1 MSPTE
6 SPKSEDDVAHGS
18 STQLLRTP
26 VTPKDTGS
34 PATSF
39 GGSIPLPKEEAKRP
53 GESSPSSGGASPLST
68 TFPMMSE
75 KEFLSRLGNVNL
87 SATKFH
93 YNAEPVKEP
102 IRVLVTAATSELSYL
117 MLIPIARGDVFG
129 LDQPIF
135 LHIYDEGENI
145 SDLQGIAMELEDCSF
160 SLLKQVLPTSE
171 DEVAFLNI
179 DVAFLNDGAPTDGD
193 KNLYEQCVQTYVG
206 HGKAFE
212 NYAKKTVKV
221 VVSGH
226 PIQTN
231 TFICTKYAK
240 SIPSE
245 NFTGLARLNQNR
257 AVTLLSQ
264 KLGVIPN
271 KIINMT
277 VWGYKGMNLFP
288 DYSRSVVVKRAR
300 RYRITDLV
308 SREYLEEGLHEDVR
322 IRDQLVEKL
331 TKHPGWLSRAKA
343 ACDQMRDWWIGLP
356 PGHYVSMAVLSDG
369 TYGVATDVIF
379 TYPVF
384 IDAKRT
390 WKVVRGLTIGEK
402 LRHCIADSSKLL
414 ERERDEAVEFCT
426 DLAL

>member
-1 MSPTE
+1 MSKAPKKLRSGEKKSAHRSHESLRTGRKGSASPLSGETVSDTLQPEEWESKSAPSISAQPSFTQEPQAEDANLEEPPKSQMSPTE

-231 TFICTKYAK
+231 TFICTK
-240 SIPSE
+240 
-245 NFTGLARLNQNR
+245 
-257 AVTLLSQ
+257 
-264 KLGVIPN
+264 
-271 KIINMT
+271 
-277 VWGYKGMNLFP
+277 
-288 DYSRSVVVKRAR
+288 
-300 RYRITDLV
+300 
-308 SREYLEEGLHEDVR
+308 
-322 IRDQLVEKL
+322 
-331 TKHPGWLSRAKA
+331 
-343 ACDQMRDWWIGLP
+343 
-356 PGHYVSMAVLSDG
+356 
-369 TYGVATDVIF
+369 
-379 TYPVF
+379 
-384 IDAKRT
+384 
-390 WKVVRGLTIGEK
+390 
-402 LRHCIADSSKLL
+402 
-414 ERERDEAVEFCT
+414 
-426 DLAL
+426 

>member
-1 MSPTE
+1 
-6 SPKSEDDVAHGS
+6 
-18 STQLLRTP
+18 
-26 VTPKDTGS
+26 
-34 PATSF
+34 
-39 GGSIPLPKEEAKRP
+39 
-53 GESSPSSGGASPLST
+53 
-68 TFPMMSE
+68 
-75 KEFLSRLGNVNL
+75 
-87 SATKFH
+87 
-93 YNAEPVKEP
+93 
-102 IRVLVTAATSELSYL
+102 
-117 MLIPIARGDVFG
+117 
-129 LDQPIF
+129 
-135 LHIYDEGENI
+135 
-145 SDLQGIAMELEDCSF
+145 
-160 SLLKQVLPTSE
+160 
-171 DEVAFLNI
+171 
-179 DVAFLNDGAPTDGD
+179 
-193 KNLYEQCVQTYVG
+193 
-206 HGKAFE
+206 
-212 NYAKKTVKV
+212 
-221 VVSGH
+221 
-226 PIQTN
+226 
-231 TFICTKYAK
+231 
-240 SIPSE
+240 
-245 NFTGLARLNQNR
+245 
-257 AVTLLSQ
+257 
-264 KLGVIPN
+264 
-271 KIINMT
+271 MT